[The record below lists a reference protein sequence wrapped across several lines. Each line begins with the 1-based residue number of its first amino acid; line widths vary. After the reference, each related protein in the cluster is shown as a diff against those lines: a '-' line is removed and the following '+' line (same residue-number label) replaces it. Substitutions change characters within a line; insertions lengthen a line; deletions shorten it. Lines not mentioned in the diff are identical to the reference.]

1 METTSNEIAGN
12 MNYENIYFLG
22 IGGIGMSAL
31 ARYFKAKG
39 KNVSGYDRTPTHLTD
54 ELRNED
60 ISIHFEDNV
69 LAIDPLVLKSKE
81 KSLVVYTPAIPKD
94 HSEFNYLLN
103 NGFTLMKRSEVLGYI
118 TEKETTLAVAGTHG
132 KTTTS
137 TMLAHILKSSEYDCS
152 AFLGGISTNYNT
164 NLLLGSNSVVVEAD
178 EYDRSFLT
186 LHPDLAIITSVD
198 ADHLDIY
205 GSHEYLKE
213 SFELFVKK
221 LKNESVL
228 ISKLGLDY
236 NIKENE
242 NTAVYFYSLNDKQ
255 ADFYADNLRIINGKY
270 HFDFKSCIKDILDV
284 ELGLPGL
291 HNVENAVAAIA
302 AAQALEVEGDR
313 IRKACA
319 SFSGVKRRFEYQI
332 KRDDLVY
339 IDDYA
344 HHPAELAA
352 AIGATRLLYP
362 NKKITGV
369 FQPHLFSRTRDF
381 ADEFAKS
388 LDMLDECI
396 LLDIYPARELPIE
409 GITSEMLL
417 NKMTLDNK
425 KVMSKY
431 NFINQFSRQ
440 GIEVFMTL
448 GAGDIDTL
456 VEPIKL
462 KLLSE

>member
-1 METTSNEIAGN
+1 MEG
-12 MNYENIYFLG
+12 F
-22 IGGIGMSAL
+22 
-31 ARYFKAKG
+31 RY
-39 KNVSGYDRTPTHLTD
+39 
-54 ELRNED
+54 
-60 ISIHFEDNV
+60 
-69 LAIDPLVLKSKE
+69 
-81 KSLVVYTPAIPKD
+81 
-94 HSEFNYLLN
+94 
-103 NGFTLMKRSEVLGYI
+103 
-118 TEKETTLAVAGTHG
+118 
-132 KTTTS
+132 
-137 TMLAHILKSSEYDCS
+137 
-152 AFLGGISTNYNT
+152 
-164 NLLLGSNSVVVEAD
+164 
-178 EYDRSFLT
+178 
-186 LHPDLAIITSVD
+186 
-198 ADHLDIY
+198 
-205 GSHEYLKE
+205 
-213 SFELFVKK
+213 
-221 LKNESVL
+221 
-228 ISKLGLDY
+228 
-236 NIKENE
+236 
-242 NTAVYFYSLNDKQ
+242 
-255 ADFYADNLRIINGKY
+255 
-270 HFDFKSCIKDILDV
+270 IKDILDV

-440 GIEVFMTL
+440 GIEVLMTL

>member
-1 METTSNEIAGN
+1 
-12 MNYENIYFLG
+12 
-22 IGGIGMSAL
+22 
-31 ARYFKAKG
+31 
-39 KNVSGYDRTPTHLTD
+39 
-54 ELRNED
+54 
-60 ISIHFEDNV
+60 
-69 LAIDPLVLKSKE
+69 
-81 KSLVVYTPAIPKD
+81 
-94 HSEFNYLLN
+94 
-103 NGFTLMKRSEVLGYI
+103 
-118 TEKETTLAVAGTHG
+118 
-132 KTTTS
+132 
-137 TMLAHILKSSEYDCS
+137 MLAYILKSSEYDCS

-440 GIEVFMTL
+440 GIEVLMTL